1 MGTIA
6 NDEQRELNEILAAR
20 GFVPSQFEA
29 SIEDDDVLVP
39 GRVSVWTGHTVI
51 VQRTGTP
58 KLGRYHEGGGEDSW
72 LVIFEKQL
80 VAEKFGKP

>member
-39 GRVSVWTGHTVI
+39 GRVSV
-51 VQRTGTP
+51 QRTGTP

-80 VAEKFGKP
+80 AAEKFGKP